1 MSGILIFAV
10 VGFVIALSHHK
21 ILRGR
26 IIGLMGSL
34 DYQQRHGKTIQTI
47 LEKVH
52 LPSGESFSTGD
63 RITRKIK
70 QLAETHCM
78 TQLVIKELP
87 QHLLYEKEEVQVMIT
102 PVQITFL
109 VDVDDH
115 FWEFLKELQTK
126 IPGVIISKVLSLEK
140 VNEGDKTILK
150 GSYRFEWYILC
161 RSPEKF

>member
-1 MSGILIFAV
+1 
-10 VGFVIALSHHK
+10 
-21 ILRGR
+21 
-26 IIGLMGSL
+26 
-34 DYQQRHGKTIQTI
+34 
-47 LEKVH
+47 
-52 LPSGESFSTGD
+52 
-63 RITRKIK
+63 
-70 QLAETHCM
+70 M

-115 FWEFLKELQTK
+115 FWAFLKELQTK

-140 VNEGDKTILK
+140 VHEGDKTILK